1 MRKFFLSS
9 FLLIVAPLALAAP
22 ADGNGNKFAEYFE
35 EYGIPIFCDADDI
48 VDLTLDFVGWFQGH
62 EFKGRGNRNVDITV
76 YHFDLVYTNALGES
90 WTWRDRGP
98 DRFYY
103 VVNELGDP
111 ELHWAIT
118 GRSGLNVVGHAV
130 FNISTGEFVLI
141 AGQQPFGVKYSGRT
155 PTILLAN
162 ICSGTSN

>member
-1 MRKFFLSS
+1 
-9 FLLIVAPLALAAP
+9 
-22 ADGNGNKFAEYFE
+22 
-35 EYGIPIFCDADDI
+35 
-48 VDLTLDFVGWFQGH
+48 VGWFQGH

-76 YHFDLVYTNALGES
+76 YHFDLVYTNELGES

-141 AGQQPFGVKYSGRT
+141 AGQQPFGGEVLGPNSDDFACEY
-155 PTILLAN
+155 LFWN
-162 ICSGTSN
+162 